1 MGTHDVLP
9 LSVPVY
15 QILVALAGAPA
26 HGYALI
32 EGIRERTDG
41 EVDLTP
47 STLYGALHRM
57 LERGWIDEDAEVASE
72 AGGPKRRI
80 YRITGAGR
88 DVARAEALRLLRTAS
103 QAVDAR
109 LLDAPAGLEPRS
121 P

>member
-1 MGTHDVLP
+1 MGRPDLPP

-15 QILVALAGAPA
+15 QILVALARGPA

-47 STLYGALHRM
+47 STLYGALHR
-57 LERGWIDEDAEVASE
+57 LLDQGWIVEEAVTDSE
-72 AGGPKRRI
+72 AGGPQRRI
-80 YRITGAGR
+80 YGLTEAGR
-88 DVARAEALRLLRTAS
+88 SMAQAEARRLHRAAA
-103 QAVDAR
+103 QAVDAH
-109 LLDAPAGLEPRS
+109 LVEGWGLEPGN

>member
-1 MGTHDVLP
+1 MGSQDPLP

-15 QILVALAGAPA
+15 QILVALARGPA

-32 EGIRERTDG
+32 EDIRERTGG

-57 LERGWIDEDAEVASE
+57 LDQGWIVEEAEEASD
-72 AGGPKRRI
+72 AGGPRRRV
-80 YRITGAGR
+80 YGITEAGR
-88 DVARAEALRLLRTAS
+88 DVARAEARRLHRAAAH
-103 QAVDAR
+103 AVDVR
-109 LLDAPAGLEPRS
+109 LLDASGLEPRS